1 MAIIQSITAT
11 LLIQVGADEP
21 KPIGTIEIPIEI
33 SAGKKP
39 GTNYRGGGG
48 DITIAGVSVP
58 RSNIDNQ
65 R

>member
-1 MAIIQSITAT
+1 MATVQTITAIV
-11 LLIQVGADEP
+11 LIQVGADEP

-33 SAGKKP
+33 SAGQKS
-39 GTNYRGGGG
+39 GTNY
-48 DITIAGVSVP
+48 